1 MFFISVLSLA
11 LQVHSLFT
19 DPRIEHVTSQALVP
33 LIENPDYLTMTIIYD
48 ISTAGSIALNQVLL
62 ELLPKYENY
71 VKFVALDCD
80 DVPDLCKPEIR
91 SQMPIFQGYVPAGIN
106 PYTSK
111 PLVHEKGY
119 QGAISVKDIGNF
131 FTEHVPYLGEYLSP
145 ETMDRF
151 QSEEGNK
158 VILFTNK
165 EKVPMIY
172 RGLTSKYRGYLE
184 FGLVFLNQ
192 TDLIA
197 QYDIID
203 FPTLLVIEGEDVV
216 KYEGKIDFDEISSF
230 LNPYKS
236 SDKKPLKA
244 KRVVSKPKQEPQ
256 PEAKIPEIPIYT
268 LTQKNF
274 KDFLVEDA
282 GLFLVH
288 FYKDRKLDDWDEVK
302 ENYNGVA
309 KLATFHC
316 KSKEDQEVCAGL
328 GVKKYPSVRIFPVNR
343 KRKSFEVS
351 VGNKEDFEEEISREL
366 RYDIMTIQEAT
377 VQTFVNSV
385 HEEGKVGIMLIN
397 EGAIPL
403 QIRGIAS
410 EEGFKDFVKFG
421 YFNRPKEVALSIF
434 SIKNYP
440 ALIAFAK
447 TDSTGSMQVIEYP
460 GKFNDYKS
468 LFYFV
473 DEMAIPTF
481 SKKKKKKIA
490 EEDQE
495 DIEIIHNAAGFNSK
509 CLRKSGICLI
519 GLFDG
524 NVIFI

>member
-1 MFFISVLSLA
+1 MFFISILSFL
-11 LQVHSLFT
+11 LQVESLFS
-19 DPRIEHVTSQALVP
+19 DPRIEHVTSKQLVS
-33 LIENPDYLTMTIIYD
+33 LIENPDYMTMTIIYD
-48 ISTAGSIALNQVLL
+48 ISTAGSIALNQILL

-106 PYTSK
+106 PYTNK

-119 QGAISVKDIGNF
+119 QGAISFKDISNF
-131 FTEHVPYLGEYLSP
+131 FTEHVPYLGEYLTP
-145 ETMDRF
+145 DNIDRF

-158 VILFTNK
+158 LILFTNK

-172 RGLTSKYRGYLE
+172 RGLSSKYRGYLD

-192 TDLIA
+192 TELIS
-197 QYDIID
+197 QFDVID
-203 FPTLLVIEGEDVV
+203 FPSLLIIEGEDLI

-236 SDKKPLKA
+236 SDKKLLKA
-244 KRVVSKPKQEPQ
+244 KKIINSSKQEAQ
-256 PEAKIPEIPIYT
+256 SEGKIAEIPIQA
-268 LTQKNF
+268 LTTKNF
-274 KDFLVEDA
+274 REHLIEDA
-282 GLFLVH
+282 GLYLVH
-288 FYKDRKLDDWDEVK
+288 FFKDRQLEDWDQVK

-316 KSKEDQEVCAGL
+316 KSREDLEICAGL

-385 HEEGKVGIMLIN
+385 HEEGKVGILLIN
-397 EGAIPL
+397 EGPIPL

-410 EEGFKDFVKFG
+410 EQGFKDFVKFG
-421 YFNRPKEVALSIF
+421 FFNRPKEVALSIF

-447 TDSTGSMQVIEYP
+447 TESTGSMQVIEYP

-481 SKKKKKKIA
+481 SKKKKKKIS

-495 DIEIIHNAAGFNSK
+495 DLEIIYNSASFNSK
-509 CLRKSGICLI
+509 CLKKSGICLI